1 MRSFIT
7 LALLAGSALAAYA
20 PGTAC
25 KNNNDCKSNCDK
37 SQWIIAAKSDGSYQ
51 FVCDPAVTD
60 TQYYSS
66 ACGEKIPEE
75 RDQPDQFFY
84 DQAATAKACKS
95 VGGGLSCDGGCVSS
109 GKRSDEQ
116 SFINS
121 WRGLCQKK
129 LLGIFDNVG
138 YEIKNYDSEVE
149 AKEAAKC
156 S

>member
-20 PGTAC
+20 PGAAC
-25 KNNNDCKSNCDK
+25 KNNNDCTSNCAE
-37 SQWIIAAKSDGSYQ
+37 SQWIIATKSDGSYQ
-51 FVCDPAVTD
+51 FVCDPAATD

-66 ACGEKIPEE
+66 ACGEKISELAG
-75 RDQPDQFFY
+75 PDRFFY
-84 DQAATAKACKS
+84 NQAATAKACKS
-95 VGGGLSCDGGCVSS
+95 VGDGLSCDGGCVSS

-121 WRGLCQKK
+121 WSGLCREK
-129 LLGIFDNVG
+129 LLGIFDSVG
-138 YEIKNYDSEVE
+138 YKIEEYDSEAE
-149 AKEAAKC
+149 AKKGAKC

>member
-1 MRSFIT
+1 MQPLTI

-20 PGTAC
+20 PGAAC
-25 KNNNDCKSNCDK
+25 KNNNDCTSNCVE

-51 FVCDPAVTD
+51 FVCDPAATD
-60 TQYYSS
+60 TQYYFS
-66 ACGEKIPEE
+66 ACGKKIPEE
-75 RDQPDQFFY
+75 MGPDQFFY

-109 GKRSDEQ
+109 GRRSDEQ

-121 WRGLCQKK
+121 WRGLCREK
-129 LLGIFDNVG
+129 LLGIFDSVG
-138 YEIKNYDSEVE
+138 YEIKEYDSEAE
-149 AKEAAKC
+149 AKKEANC